1 MLTEQRSVGSNESI
15 VSALGVSISTIERVR
30 RRFVEEGIDAAL
42 SRRRGSGR
50 KQRRLDGEKE
60 AYLLAIACSEPP
72 QGQGRWT
79 LRLLADKMVELDYV
93 ESLCHETVRQA
104 LKKMNFSLGEKSVG

>member
-60 AYLLAIACSEPP
+60 AYSKRDRSFVNHHKVK
-72 QGQGRWT
+72 GDG
-79 LRLLADKMVELDYV
+79 
-93 ESLCHETVRQA
+93 
-104 LKKMNFSLGEKSVG
+104 LGVC